1 MKVSLWFVPGR
12 RCDLL
17 FGSLR
22 QSTICKLLYW
32 YKISDSGPN
41 VVMINVNTGFYFTTK
56 LNAITPAKPV
66 TDTSVSI
73 TDHVLSVSTIDN

>member
-1 MKVSLWFVPGR
+1 
-12 RCDLL
+12 
-17 FGSLR
+17 
-22 QSTICKLLYW
+22 
-32 YKISDSGPN
+32 
-41 VVMINVNTGFYFTTK
+41 MINVNTGFYFTTK